1 VNPRCCSFVSTP
13 KEKIQLSIG
22 IGCRIR
28 SMGGLCSKAL
38 ENYHNHNDDIEA
50 NQLSEGE
57 NRTVLELT
65 ENIISTKS

>member
-1 VNPRCCSFVSTP
+1 
-13 KEKIQLSIG
+13 
-22 IGCRIR
+22 
-28 SMGGLCSKAL
+28 MGGLCSKAL